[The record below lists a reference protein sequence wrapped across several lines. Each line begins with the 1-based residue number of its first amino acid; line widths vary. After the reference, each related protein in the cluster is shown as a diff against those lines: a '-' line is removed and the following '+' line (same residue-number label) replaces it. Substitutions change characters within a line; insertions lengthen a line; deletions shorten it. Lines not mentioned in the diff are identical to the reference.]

1 MKIKLFLSLL
11 LIAVLASAC
20 TLQIGDLEVQSIDP
34 KGVLVS
40 EERPVQDFTRVMMAG
55 VGRLEITQGSE
66 EKLVVEADEAILPHL
81 ITRVENG
88 TLILGETKP
97 GTIFTN
103 MEDIT
108 YTLTVKTLE
117 GISLSGLGDVQSK
130 PLTATRMEIQVSG
143 SGNIEIED
151 LQAETLTVQ
160 ISGLGS
166 ARVAGKVTRQEV
178 SISGSGDYDA
188 PDLESEDMIAT
199 ISGLGGMDVWVKTT
213 LKATIS
219 GSGNISY
226 FGSPSVTSDISGLG
240 SLDSRGSK

>member
-1 MKIKLFLSLL
+1 MKIKLFLSII

-20 TLQIGDLEVQSIDP
+20 TLQIGDLEVQGIDP
-34 KGVLVS
+34 TGVQVT
-40 EERPVQDFTRVMMAG
+40 EVRPAQDFTRVVMAG

-66 EKLVVEADEAILPHL
+66 EKLVVEADEAFMPHL

-88 TLILGETKP
+88 TLFLGETKP

-103 MEDIT
+103 MENIT

-117 GISLSGLGDVQSK
+117 GISLSGLGDVQAK
-130 PLTATRMEIQVSG
+130 PLTAERMEIQVSG
-143 SGNIEIED
+143 SGNVEIED

-166 ARVAGKVTRQEV
+166 ATVAGKVTRQEV

-188 PDLESEDMIAT
+188 PDLESEEMTAT
-199 ISGLGGMDVWVKTT
+199 ISGLGGMYVWVKTT

-219 GSGNISY
+219 GSGNITY
-226 FGSPSVTSDISGLG
+226 FGSPTVTSDISGIG
-240 SLDSRGSK
+240 NLDPRGSK